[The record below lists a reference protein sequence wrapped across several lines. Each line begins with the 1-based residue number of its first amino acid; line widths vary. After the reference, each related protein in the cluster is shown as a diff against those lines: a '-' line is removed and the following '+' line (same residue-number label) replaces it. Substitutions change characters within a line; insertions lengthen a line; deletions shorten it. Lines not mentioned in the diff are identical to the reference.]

1 VKGEI
6 ESLGAKFVDVPYLT
20 DEEREIA
27 QGVGGYARPM
37 PADWMRRQ
45 AELVH
50 QRAAQAEVV
59 ITTALIPGRPA
70 PVLIRE
76 ATVKS
81 MKPGAVVVDLA
92 VEQGGNV
99 EGIERGR
106 VVVKHGV
113 RLVGIENLPAS
124 VPFDAS
130 ALYAR
135 NLYNFLVLMLDP
147 KTGEFKLDRD
157 DEVLAG
163 TLATFQGEMVKKG

>member
-1 VKGEI
+1 
-6 ESLGAKFVDVPYLT
+6 
-20 DEEREIA
+20 
-27 QGVGGYARPM
+27 VGGYARPM

-50 QRAAQAEVV
+50 QRATQSDVV
-59 ITTALIPGRPA
+59 VTTALIPGRPA
-70 PVLIRE
+70 PRLIKE
-76 ATVKS
+76 DTVKA
-81 MKPGAVVVDLA
+81 MKPGSVIVDLA

-99 EGIERGR
+99 EGSERGR

-113 RLVGIENLPAS
+113 KLIGLENLPAT

-147 KTGEFKLDRD
+147 KTGEFKIDRS
-157 DEVLAG
+157 DEVIAG
-163 TLATFQGEMVKKG
+163 TLACAAGELARKG